1 MESKEKIIFILFFI
15 IILVLVYTLIQ
26 IYNFMP
32 IFHSCNDDFA
42 VVDKCNCV
50 PCSWKDALTYNG
62 ETGCEDYG
70 K

>member
-1 MESKEKIIFILFFI
+1 
-15 IILVLVYTLIQ
+15 
-26 IYNFMP
+26 MP